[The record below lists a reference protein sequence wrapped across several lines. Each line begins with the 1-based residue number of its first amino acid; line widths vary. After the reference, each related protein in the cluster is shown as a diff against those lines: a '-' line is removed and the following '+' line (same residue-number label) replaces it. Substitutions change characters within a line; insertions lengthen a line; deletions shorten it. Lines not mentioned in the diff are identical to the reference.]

1 MRYVEVTTRS
11 KIIKESI
18 TCRELRTLVASILR
32 IESSGISMEFTI
44 SLGVVTTFVDFVDD
58 EGAENFLS
66 SIMEKVVI
74 YMWKK
79 FS

>member
-66 SIMEKVVI
+66 SMEKVVI

>member
-32 IESSGISMEFTI
+32 IESSGISMKFTI
-44 SLGVVTTFVDFVDD
+44 CLGVVTTFMDFVDD

-66 SIMEKVVI
+66 SMEKVVI